1 MLTIWRKAFMPS
13 LPILPMFARHA
24 PSIIYSKIRTI
35 LLLICSSRNRI
46 YSYIFT
52 HIRIYTTCIVY
63 TKHTDTPSKN
73 VEVMELEI
81 RRIQK
86 TGASTMTISLP
97 KDWIKS
103 NSIKPGDSL
112 AIRVMAD
119 GTISIDPKMDRA
131 KTESRKV
138 IWVEADESKEH
149 LTRKLIGAYLAGY
162 NIIEVRSKDRLD
174 LELKHAVK
182 EISRMVI
189 GPEVIEETS
198 NTIVMHDLSDPV
210 ELPQEKCVR
219 RMHLI
224 VGSMHK
230 DAIMALRE
238 SDSALAKDVI
248 DRDADVDR
256 LYWMAVKQYNMILKD
271 RKLSEK
277 IGVDIFEGMNLMLVA
292 RGIERI
298 GDHAE
303 KIANNTIIAIDA
315 KVKISNQDEIGK
327 LSDSAI
333 SLAGQGHGGVL
344 PQGHRHRQSDHRPG
358 LGTGAEGSGAEHQ
371 HAHASERGGDGR
383 RRS

>member
-1 MLTIWRKAFMPS
+1 
-13 LPILPMFARHA
+13 
-24 PSIIYSKIRTI
+24 
-35 LLLICSSRNRI
+35 
-46 YSYIFT
+46 
-52 HIRIYTTCIVY
+52 
-63 TKHTDTPSKN
+63 
-73 VEVMELEI
+73 MELEL

-97 KDWIKS
+97 KDWIRS
-103 NSIKPGDSL
+103 NSIKPGDAL
-112 AIRVMAD
+112 AIRVLTD

-131 KTESRKV
+131 KSDSRKV

-162 NIIEVRSKDRLD
+162 NIIEVRSKERLD

-198 NTIVMHDLSDPV
+198 NTVVMHDLSDPV

-224 VGSMHK
+224 VSSMHK
-230 DAIMALRE
+230 DAIMALKGTDL
-238 SDSALAKDVI
+238 SLAEDVI

-292 RGIERI
+292 RSIERI

-303 KIANNTIIAIDA
+303 KIASNTIIAIKA
-315 KVKISNQDEIGK
+315 KVEISNQEEIGK
-327 LSDSAI
+327 LSASAI
-333 SLAGQGHGGVL
+333 SLLDKAMEAFFLKDINTANLIIDQGMELVQRGQDLNTSTRMPANVAAMVKTFVIDSINRTTML
-344 PQGHRHRQSDHRPG
+344 AMDI
-358 LGTGAEGSGAEHQ
+358 AEIAINAAMRLDDQES
-371 HAHASERGGDGR
+371 SE
-383 RRS
+383 S